1 MATERRRRIMP
12 RAGLIRLLV
21 FMHDLAWV
29 VPAIGLAYWLRFN
42 LGEVPESYAADLSVL
57 LTAALVAHPLANAAF
72 GLYRGVWR
80 FASVPDLLVIVK
92 AVAAGAG
99 LALALSVAWNRLD
112 GVPRSLLLL
121 YPLLLAVM
129 LAAPRLLYRHWV
141 DRRRFRL
148 GPERR
153 AFVVGS
159 GSAAELLIRDA
170 LRDPVHRYLP
180 VAVFDNAPQL
190 HGARLHGVK
199 IEGPVARIAER
210 VRPLGAQIVLVAQRD
225 CSEHTLREVFTL
237 CERLK
242 LPVRLLP
249 SPGELARDSTAL
261 GALRAVTIEDLLRR
275 APVQLDH
282 ARIDQHLR
290 GRRVLVTGAGGS
302 IGAELCAQIGAHQPA
317 ELTLVDRSEL
327 ALRGLL
333 DRLQLLDLQCA
344 LVPVLADVADRAHM
358 QRLFAARR
366 PQLVLHAAAC
376 KHVDLLEH
384 NPLAA
389 VHSNV
394 FGTRSV
400 IDAARAAAVD
410 SLLLVSTDK
419 AVEPVSVLGLTKR
432 LAERC
437 VRAAGE
443 EGLRTLVVRFGN
455 VLDSTGSVVPRFREQ
470 ILRGGPVTVTSAGMT
485 RYFMTLPE
493 AAQLILET
501 VAIGQCGGVYALD
514 MGEPVRILDLA
525 EQMIRLHGLEPGR
538 DVRLEITGERP
549 GERLHEPLC
558 AADETMRP
566 SRHPKVLHV
575 CGPPAGAAP
584 DLSALQQALAA
595 ADAEAALEAL
605 HALLPA
611 PVLRRAA
618 QS

>member
-1 MATERRRRIMP
+1 MATEHRRWIVP
-12 RAGLIRLLV
+12 GAGLIRLLV
-21 FMHDLAWV
+21 FVHDVAWV

-42 LGEVPESYAADLSVL
+42 LGAVPESYAADLSVL
-57 LTAALVAHPLANAAF
+57 LLAALVAHPLANAAF

-80 FASVPDLLVIVK
+80 FASVPDLLVIAK

-99 LALALSVAWNRLD
+99 LALALAVAWNRLE

-159 GSAAELLIRDA
+159 GPAAELLIRDI
-170 LRDPVHRYLP
+170 LRDPTHRYLP
-180 VAVFDNAPQL
+180 VAVFDDALRL

-199 IEGPVARIAER
+199 IEGPVAQIAER
-210 VRPLGAQIVLVAQRD
+210 VGPLGGQVVLVAQRD
-225 CSEHTLREVFTL
+225 CSEQTLREVFAL

-249 SPGELARDSTAL
+249 SPGELAQDRTAI
-261 GALRAVTIEDLLRR
+261 GALRTVTIEDLLRR

-282 ARIDQHLR
+282 SRIDQHLR
-290 GRRVLVTGAGGS
+290 ARRVVVTGAGGS
-302 IGAELCAQIGAHQPA
+302 IGGELCAQISIHEPA
-317 ELTLVDRSEL
+317 ELILVDQSEL
-327 ALRGLL
+327 ALRGVL
-333 DRLQLLDLQCA
+333 DRLQLLTPQCA
-344 LVPVLADVADRAHM
+344 VVPVLADVADRAHM
-358 QRLFAARR
+358 QRLFAERR

-376 KHVDLLEH
+376 KHVDLLED

-389 VHSNV
+389 VRSNV
-394 FGTRSV
+394 LGTRSI

-432 LAERC
+432 LAEHC
-437 VRAAGE
+437 VRAAGDPA
-443 EGLRTLVVRFGN
+443 LRTLVVRFGN

-470 ILRGGPVTVTSAGMT
+470 IRRGGPVTLTSAEMT

-501 VAIGQCGGVYALD
+501 VAIGECAGVYALD

-525 EQMIRLHGLEPGR
+525 EQMIRLHGLEPGH

-558 AADETMRP
+558 AADETMQP
-566 SRHPKVLHV
+566 SRHPKVLRV
-575 CGPPAGAAP
+575 CGPPACPAP
-584 DLSALQQALAA
+584 DLAALEQALAA
-595 ADAEAALEAL
+595 ADAEAALHAL